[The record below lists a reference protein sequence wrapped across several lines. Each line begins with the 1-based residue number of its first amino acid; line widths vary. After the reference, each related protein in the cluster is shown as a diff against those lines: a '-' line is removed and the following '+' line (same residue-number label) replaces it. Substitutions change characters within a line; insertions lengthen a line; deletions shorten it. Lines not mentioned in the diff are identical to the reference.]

1 MGLHGKESMACGKQ
15 NPAHNQMNELG
26 SGSFL
31 SQALRCLPPCERPTA
46 GEHGQAAPE
55 FPITETVR

>member
-1 MGLHGKESMACGKQ
+1 MARGKQ
-15 NPAHNQMNELG
+15 NPAHNHMNELG

-31 SQALRCLPPCERPTA
+31 SQALRCSPPCERPTD
-46 GEHGQAAPE
+46 GEHSQAAPE